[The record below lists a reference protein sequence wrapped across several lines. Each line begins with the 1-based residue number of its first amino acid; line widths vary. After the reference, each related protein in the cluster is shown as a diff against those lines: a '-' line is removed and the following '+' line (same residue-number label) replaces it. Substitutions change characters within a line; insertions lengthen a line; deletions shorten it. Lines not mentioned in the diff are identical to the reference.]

1 MSTDPRIDNTA
12 DDALT
17 NAAENF
23 DSLMQLGLSAED
35 YKKIKII
42 GSFLSQGLSLE
53 ECCVLAMIDYDRFKI
68 ILDDQAPVR
77 SFIRFK
83 EVAYKA
89 RLLKVMTLSA
99 IDGKQVKSAGYLLE
113 NKFRDEF
120 GKKANN
126 ENDRPMDILEAAID
140 FVRDNGDSQAIVK
153 PQVLPAARESLQDKS

>member
-12 DDALT
+12 DEALT

-23 DSLMQLGLSAED
+23 DVLMKFGLSAED
-35 YKKIKII
+35 YEKIKII
-42 GSFLSQGLSLE
+42 GSFLSQGMNLE
-53 ECCVLAMIDYDRFKI
+53 ECCVLARIDYERFKV
-68 ILDDQAPVR
+68 ILEREVAVR

-89 RLLKVMTLSA
+89 RLLKVMSLSA
-99 IDGKQVKSAGYLLE
+99 IEGKQVKSAGYLLE

-120 GKKANN
+120 GKKAVGD
-126 ENDRPMDILEAAID
+126 NDRPMDMLEAAID

-153 PQVLPAARESLQDKS
+153 PQTLPQVTTSPLSKS